1 MYHNLACT
9 SGAYRKPAVLDEGG
23 SVDAYHCGYGLALVL
38 TLAIP
43 TSYQSRVGRHPRK
56 PYPPWTWMASVKRR
70 ELEHGDLKPN
80 PKLPTNLG
88 GARRATARG
97 ESEAGASGWPT
108 SASGIPVAQG
118 ARPLKLPPAR
128 DDKGSADEG
137 DVHPAYAY
145 MRHAREGGDGK
156 SESGEGGVS
165 IDTYAPAS
173 TSACKSSLRL
183 RSPKSYSAP
192 DDEGGDG
199 EGDGEGGEGGVYLC
213 PIHPCLD
220 ASTPRDGARHLE
232 AKPPAPAPTL
242 AEVVLG
248 ARRRGR
254 RARVIKTEMG
264 RVTLRIWDA
273 LEISTRPHPK
283 LSTQMHLKL
292 CFSPLISTYFGPA
305 G

>member
-9 SGAYRKPAVLDEGG
+9 SGAYRKPAVLDEG
-23 SVDAYHCGYGLALVL
+23 AAW
-38 TLAIP
+38 TRITA
-43 TSYQSRVGRHPRK
+43 SRVGRHPRK

-108 SASGIPVAQG
+108 SASTKVEQVGGRHPVAQG

-199 EGDGEGGEGGVYLC
+199 EGDGEGGEAACICAPYTPV
-213 PIHPCLD
+213 
-220 ASTPRDGARHLE
+220 STPQR
-232 AKPPAPAPTL
+232 PA
-242 AEVVLG
+242 
-248 ARRRGR
+248 
-254 RARVIKTEMG
+254 MG
-264 RVTLRIWDA
+264 RGTSKPSHQRLR
-273 LEISTRPHPK
+273 LRSPK
-283 LSTQMHLKL
+283 SY
-292 CFSPLISTYFGPA
+292 SAPDDEDGERE
-305 G
+305 